1 MSSIE
6 ERVVQGFSNWVRR
19 GQGLDI
25 WDAPVDP
32 EPAFAPFPGHL
43 RGDIEEADDGR
54 RPTFVSTLVRRLFE
68 DSVPEPQEEA
78 DEPVP
83 EVAVDFPRSEF
94 QVLVPQEGRFNRDLW
109 RSFLAG
115 ASACH
120 RPITLELIA
129 DGSRVMV
136 QISSS
141 EKDSPVIRRQLAA
154 FFPDCVIVESARTL
168 ADCWDAVDGPYCAI
182 TEFGLAREFM
192 RPIEADTTDP
202 YVGLMGALEA
212 VKEGEFG
219 LVQVTFSPVRHP
231 WALHSMRSVLDDT
244 GGSFFVD
251 GQELVAETR
260 AKVALPLYAVVLRV
274 SARAQEK
281 WRVEDAVG
289 NLVAAVSAL
298 YASGSNRLIPLS
310 NSEYPNSEHIED
322 TLNRQARRS
331 GMILNADEVIALAH
345 FPSEDVRSS
354 KLARYDSATRRA
366 PASVREDGGVLLGS
380 NSHAGVTVP
389 VSLSPDQRLR
399 HMHVIGASG
408 TGKSTLL
415 FNLLRQDI
423 ERGAGVGLLDPHG
436 DLVDRILGVIPRDRV
451 KDVVLIDPADMEFPV
466 GFNVLHAHSELEK
479 TLLASDLVS
488 VFQRLSTSWGDQMG
502 SVLNHAVLAFLE
514 SSEGGSLLE
523 LRRFLVEPRFRERF
537 LSTVRDPEV
546 AYYWRHTFS
555 ELSGGRSIGPILT
568 RLETFL
574 TPKAIRYM
582 VSQRENRLD
591 FADILDSGKIFL
603 AKLSQGAI
611 GRENSYLFGS
621 LLVSKFQQ
629 LAMARQAVSAERRRD
644 FFLYIDEF
652 HNFISPSMAEILTGA
667 RKYRLG
673 LTLAHQELRQLERDK
688 EVASAVLGNCHTRV
702 VFRVGDSDARTL
714 ESGFSHFKAKDI
726 QNLGTGA
733 AICRVERSDFDFN
746 LSVPLPEIPD
756 ETELEEMKRAVVE
769 ASRSAYGRPRA
780 EIEAER
786 AQVEPEPIPEKEEK
800 PVPPHKAEA
809 PREKV
814 HTPAPPQIAAPVQAP
829 PKLEPTPSEPEPPTP
844 GRGGADHKY
853 LQMFVKQWAVGM
865 GWKAVIEAPV
875 SGGAVDVLLSKGK
888 VTIACEI
895 SMTTSKEHE
904 VGNLKKCLGGGFS
917 FVVSLCRE
925 IEHAQE
931 IEATAKEVLSR
942 DELSRLRFFTQPDFF
957 TFIEELDAK
966 TAAKETT
973 VRGYKVK
980 VKYRPT
986 EADEQAK
993 KMGEVA
999 AAVAKSLGRN
1009 PNSKNHINN
1018 YK

>member
-6 ERVVQGFSNWVRR
+6 ERVVQVFSDWVRR

-32 EPAFAPFPGHL
+32 EPAFVPFPGHL
-43 RGDIEEADDGR
+43 RGSVEEPDDGR
-54 RPTFVSTLVRRLFE
+54 RPTFVSSLVRRLFE
-68 DSVPEPQEEA
+68 DASPEPQEVA

-83 EVAVDFPRSEF
+83 EIADESPRREI
-94 QVLVPQEGRFNRDLW
+94 QVLVPNEGRFDRDVW

-115 ASACH
+115 TSACRH
-120 RPITLELIA
+120 PISLELLA
-129 DGSRVMV
+129 DGNRVAV
-136 QISSS
+136 LISSS
-141 EKDSPVIRRQLAA
+141 EKDLPTIRRQIAA
-154 FFPDCVIVESARTL
+154 FFPDSVAVEADGTL
-168 ADCWDAVDGPYCAI
+168 ENSWDNVDGPYCAI
-182 TEFGLAREFM
+182 TEFGLAHEFI
-192 RPIEADTTDP
+192 RPIATDKTDP
-202 YVGLMGALEA
+202 YVGLVGALET
-212 VKEGEFG
+212 VRDGELG
-219 LVQVTFSPVRHP
+219 LIQVTFSPVRHP
-231 WALHSMRSVLDDT
+231 WALESMRSVLDDA

-260 AKVALPLYAVVLRV
+260 TKVENPLYAVVLRV
-274 SARAQEK
+274 AARAKEK
-281 WRVEDAVG
+281 WRVEDIIG
-289 NLVAAVSAL
+289 NVAAAVSAL
-298 YASGSNRLIPLS
+298 YAAGSNRLIPLS
-310 NSEYPNSEHIED
+310 NTEYPNSEHIQD
-322 TLNRQARRS
+322 TLSRKARRS
-331 GMILNADEVIALAH
+331 GMLLNADEVIALAH
-345 FPSEDVRSS
+345 FPSEEVCSS

-366 PASVREDGGVLLGS
+366 PVTVREDEGIVLGT
-380 NSHAGVTVP
+380 NTHAGVSSS
-389 VSLSPDQRLR
+389 VSLSADQRLR
-399 HMHVIGASG
+399 HTHLIGASG

-415 FNLLRQDI
+415 FNLISQDI
-423 ERGAGVGLLDPHG
+423 ARGAGVGLLDPHG
-436 DLVDRILGVIPRDRV
+436 DLVDKILGFIPEHRV
-451 KDVVLIDPADMEFPV
+451 KDVVLIDPADTEFPV

-523 LRRFLVEPRFRERF
+523 LRRFLVEPRFREHF
-537 LSTVRDPEV
+537 VTTVRDPEV

-555 ELSGGRSIGPILT
+555 ELAGGRSIGPILT

-582 VSQRENRLD
+582 VSQWENRLD

-611 GRENSYLFGS
+611 GRENSYLLGT

-746 LSVPLPEIPD
+746 LAVSLPTFPSEEIL
-756 ETELEEMKRAVVE
+756 TERKQNVVE
-769 ASRSAYGRPRA
+769 ASRAAYGRPRA

-786 AQVEPEPIPEKEEK
+786 IRPDPEQVPGKEEQTTPPPKAEIRKESVSVQVPPPVVAEARIATKEKLLPVEPEP
-800 PVPPHKAEA
+800 
-809 PREKV
+809 
-814 HTPAPPQIAAPVQAP
+814 
-829 PKLEPTPSEPEPPTP
+829 PSP

-865 GWKAVIEAPV
+865 GWKATIEAPV
-875 SGGAVDVLLSKGK
+875 PGGAVDVLLSKGK

-895 SMTTSKEHE
+895 SMTTSTEHE
-904 VGNLKKCLGGGFS
+904 IGNLKKCLDGGFS
-917 FVVSLCRE
+917 FVVSLCQETEHMRQ
-925 IEHAQE
+925 IE
-931 IEATAKEVLSR
+931 TAARDEFSR
-942 DELSRLRFFTQPDFF
+942 AELSRLRFFTQPNFF
-957 TFIEELDAK
+957 AFIEELDAK

-980 VKYRPT
+980 VKYRPI

-993 KMGEVA
+993 KMGDVA
-999 AAVAKSLGRN
+999 AVVAKSLGR
-1009 PNSKNHINN
+1009 KIGR
-1018 YK
+1018 